1 MKLRDAEPRDVV
13 GIHALIRELAEYEK
27 CGDCVTNTI
36 EDLHCH
42 LFEDQI
48 CRALVI
54 EHNQAII
61 GFALYYVSYS
71 TWKGKCIYL
80 EDLYVQDK
88 YRGSGYGL
96 QLFNAVKEVARLGGY
111 KRLDW
116 QVLDWNE
123 PAIEFYKRQGAL
135 LDPEWINGRLY
146 LD

>member
-1 MKLRDAEPRDVV
+1 
-13 GIHALIRELAEYEK
+13 
-27 CGDCVTNTI
+27 
-36 EDLHCH
+36 
-42 LFEDQI
+42 
-48 CRALVI
+48 
-54 EHNQAII
+54 
-61 GFALYYVSYS
+61 LYYVSYS

-80 EDLYVQDK
+80 EDLYVQEK

-135 LDPEWINGRLY
+135 LDPEWVNGRLY
-146 LD
+146 L

>member
-1 MKLRDAEPRDVV
+1 MELRNAEPRDVA

-27 CGDCVTNTI
+27 CGDCVANSI

-42 LFEDQI
+42 LFEDRI
-48 CRALVI
+48 CQAVVI

-80 EDLYVQDK
+80 EDLYVQEK

-96 QLFNAVKEVARLGGY
+96 QLFNAVKEVARSGGY

-135 LDPEWINGRLY
+135 LDPEWLNGRLY
-146 LD
+146 L